1 MKRVFSLVLAL
12 MLVLG
17 MVPTFA
23 AEQTGAENLLQY
35 GFITGDQNGDPMV
48 EKLLYRSEL
57 AALIAELNGVK
68 DQAGAFAQPG
78 DYTDWDQVADWAKP
92 YVAYAQVNGWMN
104 GFPDGSFQADGAVP
118 AQQLA
123 AVLMNALGYP
133 VVWDTV
139 VEDAAALGIVL
150 TGDALTRGEAFEAM
164 WTAVSEVPV
173 FGEDVTLGVKLGKL
187 EPTTP
192 VTTELAVDKVY
203 TDNLKEVYVEFNQ
216 DVTDNDEVA
225 DETNY
230 EFDVDLT
237 VESVVVDGNMATLVL
252 EDAADNQTDAQL
264 EISDDVLAEATIFDV
279 SFYDNT
285 PPVALGAEVTGI
297 RTIKVTFS
305 EPIDPTTATK
315 SDFEINDGDIFI
327 KDVTPTNNGKAIDIT
342 TYSALEEGTLTVKVS
357 SVSDYFGFSILSKT
371 FELEV
376 VPDTEAP
383 YIVGYED
390 ATPQG
395 VTLIFNEEVAKGDEF
410 AFANIYHTNK
420 NNDAFDVEIDSEDKT
435 KVDVN
440 FDDGSDDPDLL
451 PEGTAYIYV
460 VEDEFQDLWENGN
473 DDLTYKLEVEIDETA
488 PEVDE
493 LTVPDDAQN
502 YVTVTFTEDIDAD
515 SLDEDNFML
524 LEDGEEID
532 GAIKTVKMTTGET
545 DEITVTF
552 DDDYEGDYTL
562 VLSGVEDLA
571 GNEMTETSVNFT
583 IDDIT
588 NPNTAAFTVSLYD
601 AGTEDQ
607 TLVINFGEEMATDG
621 LFSIDDVEKYFV
633 TVGATQYAI
642 ADLEDVT
649 LDVTNSGKSLEI
661 LIPVDEDNDNPTI
674 AAGPGLFELTRV
686 ADVAGNKMVEVVTVG
701 QEPELVLSTTLE
713 IVNPT
718 DTGIGFTAALISSSE
733 IQITFADMMAGF
745 DLSEFTITING
756 ADVDTDNNNS
766 GLAVSDIDITWENY
780 YDVTDVIIT
789 LDDALDSTAVAG
801 GSTVAYAA
809 PADADAET
817 VNARGVAAKA
827 TTVPIADEAGPEFV
841 EIPMTTT
848 NAIYVVFS
856 EELAGTEYAAQ
867 DFVVTLEGDELVP
880 NIDFEAVID
889 GNAVVITLTDGSY
902 EDKDDVTV
910 ITKDTIY
917 YIVDFDEGNEAVPM
931 DEEEDIVMYVAP

>member
-279 SFYDNT
+279 SFYDNM

-305 EPIDPTTATK
+305 EPIDPTTVSK

-357 SVSDYFGFSILSKT
+357 SVEDYFGFSILSKT

-376 VPDTEAP
+376 VVDEEAP

-390 ATPQG
+390 ATLQG
-395 VTLIFNEEVAKGDEF
+395 VTLIFNEEVAEGDDYDVT
-410 AFANIYHTNK
+410 NIYHTNK
-420 NNDAFDVEIDSEDKT
+420 NNVAYSVTIDSEDKT
-435 KVDVN
+435 KVDVS
-440 FDDGSDDPDLL
+440 FDDGTDDADLL

-515 SLDEDNFML
+515 SLDKDNFML

-562 VLSGVEDLA
+562 VLSGVKDLA

-588 NPNTAAFTVSLYD
+588 NPDTDDFTVSLYD
-601 AGTEDQ
+601 AGTDEQ

-621 LFSIDDVEKYFV
+621 LFSIDDVEKYFIK
-633 TVGATQYAI
+633 VGATQYAI

-661 LIPVDEDNDNPTI
+661 LIPVDDNDNPTI
-674 AAGPGLFELTRV
+674 AAGAGLFELTRV
-686 ADVAGNKMVEVVTVG
+686 ADVAGNKMVTTGVSALNATLDVVD
-701 QEPELVLSTTLE
+701 
-713 IVNPT
+713 PT
-718 DTGIGFTAALISSSE
+718 ATGIGFSAALISSSE
-733 IQITFADMMAGF
+733 IQITFDEMMAGF
-745 DLSEFTITING
+745 ELSEFTIAING
-756 ADVDTDNNNS
+756 EDVDTDNNGT
-766 GLAVSDIDITWENY
+766 GLAVSDIDITWENDD
-780 YDVTDVIIT
+780 DVTDVIIT

-817 VNARGVAAKA
+817 VNARGVAAETA
-827 TTVPIADEAGPEFV
+827 TVDIADEAGPEFV
-841 EIPMTTT
+841 EIPITTT

-856 EELAGTEYAAQ
+856 EELALTEYAAQ

-880 NIDFEAVID
+880 NIDFEATID

>member
-237 VESVVVDGNMATLVL
+237 VESVEVDGNMATLIL
-252 EDAADNQTDAQL
+252 EDHADNQTDAQL

-279 SFYDNT
+279 SFYDNM

-297 RTIKVTFS
+297 KTIKVTFS
-305 EPIDPTTATK
+305 EPIDPTTVSK

-357 SVSDYFGFSILSKT
+357 SVEDYFGFSILSKT

-376 VPDTEAP
+376 VVDEEAP

-390 ATPQG
+390 ATLQG
-395 VTLIFNEEVAKGDEF
+395 VTLIFNEEVAEGDDYDVT
-410 AFANIYHTNK
+410 NIYHTNK
-420 NNDAFDVEIDSEDKT
+420 NNVAYSVTIDSEDKT
-435 KVDVN
+435 KVDVS
-440 FDDGSDDPDLL
+440 FDDGTDDADLL

-515 SLDEDNFML
+515 SLDDDNFML

-588 NPNTAAFTVSLYD
+588 NPVATAFKVYLYD
-601 AGTEDQ
+601 AGEEDQ

-674 AAGPGLFELTRV
+674 AAGDGLFELTRV
-686 ADVAGNKMVEVVTVG
+686 ADVAGNKMVDG
-701 QEPELVLSTTLE
+701 AGDLVLSQILE
-713 IVNPT
+713 IVDPT
-718 DTGIGFTAALISSSE
+718 ATGIGFTAALISSSE
-733 IQITFADMMAGF
+733 IQITFDELMAGF
-745 DLSEFTITING
+745 ELSEFTISING
-756 ADVDTDNNNS
+756 EDVDTDNNGT
-766 GLAVSDIDITWENY
+766 GLAVSDVDITWENDD
-780 YDVTDVIIT
+780 DVTEAIIT
-789 LDDALDSTAVAG
+789 LDEALDSTAVVTLT
-801 GSTVAYAA
+801 STVAYAE
-809 PADADAET
+809 PTDAET
-817 VNARGVAAKA
+817 VNARGVAAEV
-827 TTVPIADEAGPEFV
+827 TTVDIADEAGPEFV
-841 EIPMTTT
+841 EIQVTTT

-856 EELAGTEYAAQ
+856 EELAATEYAAQ

-880 NIDFEAVID
+880 NIDFEAEIQ
-889 GNAVVITLTDGSY
+889 GNAVKITIPDAVA
-902 EDKDDVTV
+902 EDDVTV

-917 YIVDFDEGNEAVPM
+917 YLMDGKGNEAVPM
-931 DEEEDIVMYVAP
+931 DEEEDIVMFVAP

>member
-279 SFYDNT
+279 SFYDNM

-297 RTIKVTFS
+297 KTIKVTFS
-305 EPIDPTTATK
+305 EPIDPTTVSK

-327 KDVTPTNNGKAIDIT
+327 KSVELTNNGKAADVT
-342 TYSALEEGTLTVKVS
+342 TYLALEEGTLTVKVS
-357 SVSDYFGFSILSKT
+357 SVEDYFGFSILSKT

-376 VPDTEAP
+376 VVDEEAP

-390 ATPQG
+390 ATLQG
-395 VTLIFNEEVAKGDEF
+395 VTLIFNEEVVEGDDYDVT
-410 AFANIYHTNK
+410 NIYHTNK
-420 NNDAFDVEIDSEDKT
+420 NNVAYSVTIDSEDKT
-435 KVDVN
+435 KVDVS
-440 FDDGSDDPDLL
+440 FDDGTDDADLL

-588 NPNTAAFTVSLYD
+588 NPDTDDFTVSLYD
-601 AGTEDQ
+601 AGTDEQ

-621 LFSIDDVEKYFV
+621 LFSIDDVEKYFI

-674 AAGPGLFELTRV
+674 AAGADLFELTRV
-686 ADVAGNKMVEVVTVG
+686 ADVAGNKMVTTGVSALNATLDVVD
-701 QEPELVLSTTLE
+701 
-713 IVNPT
+713 PT
-718 DTGIGFTAALISSSE
+718 ATGIGFSAALISSSE
-733 IQITFADMMAGF
+733 IQITFDEMMAGF
-745 DLSEFTITING
+745 ELSEFTITING
-756 ADVDTDNNNS
+756 ADVDTDNNGT
-766 GLAVSDIDITWENY
+766 GLAVSDVDITWENDD
-780 YDVTDVIIT
+780 DVTEAIIT
-789 LDDALDSTAVAG
+789 LDEALDSTAVVTLT
-801 GSTVAYAA
+801 STVAYAE
-809 PADADAET
+809 PTDAET
-817 VNARGVAAKA
+817 VNARGVAAEE
-827 TTVPIADEAGPEFV
+827 TTVAIADEAGPEFV
-841 EIPMTTT
+841 EVADATTDV
-848 NAIYVVFS
+848 IYVVF
-856 EELAGTEYAAQ
+856 TEDLDTTDTLAAQ

-880 NIDFEAVID
+880 NVDFTTTIYGNQVAITILDYEAD
-889 GNAVVITLTDGSY
+889 
-902 EDKDDVTV
+902 DDVTV

-917 YIVDFDEGNEAVPM
+917 YLQDDLGNEAVPM
-931 DEEEDIVMYVAP
+931 DEEEDIVME

>member
-357 SVSDYFGFSILSKT
+357 SVEDYFGFSILSKT

-383 YIVGYED
+383 YIVGYEN

-395 VTLIFNEEVAKGDEF
+395 VTLIFNEEVAKGDDF

-420 NNDAFDVEIDSEDKT
+420 NNDAYNVTIDSEDKT

-440 FDDGSDDPDLL
+440 FDDGSDDPNLL

-515 SLDEDNFML
+515 SLDDDNFML

-532 GAIKTVKMTTGET
+532 GAIKTVKMADGET
-545 DEITVTF
+545 DTIKVTF

-588 NPNTAAFTVSLYD
+588 NPDATAFKVYLYD
-601 AGTEDQ
+601 KGTEDQ
-607 TLVINFGEEMATDG
+607 TLVVNFNEEMATDG

-633 TVGATQYAI
+633 DGTAI
-642 ADLEDVT
+642 SALDDVE
-649 LDVTNSGKSLEI
+649 LSVTNSGKSLEI
-661 LIPVDEDNDNPTI
+661 LIPYDDNDTTGDTEDDTNFVIDTGMI
-674 AAGPGLFELTRV
+674 FTLTRV
-686 ADVAGNKMVEVVTVG
+686 ADVAGNKMVDDNDN
-701 QEPELVLSTTLE
+701 LILSQDLE
-713 IVNPT
+713 IVDPT
-718 DTGIGFTAALISSSE
+718 DAGIGFTAALISSSE

-789 LDDALDSTAVAG
+789 LDDALDSTAITG
-801 GSTVAYAA
+801 TSTVVYAK
-809 PADADAET
+809 PADAET
-817 VNARGVAAKA
+817 VNARGVAATDGLSA
-827 TTVPIADEAGPEFV
+827 DIADEAGPEFV
-841 EIPMTTT
+841 EIANATTDV
-848 NAIYVVFS
+848 IYVVFT
-856 EELAGTEYAAQ
+856 EDLDNDGNLGTLAAQ

-880 NIDFEAVID
+880 NVDFETAIE
-889 GNAVVITLTDGSY
+889 GNAVVITLADGSY
-902 EDKDDVTV
+902 EGGDDVTV

-917 YIVDFDEGNEAVPM
+917 YLQDKDENTAVPM
-931 DEEEDIVMYVAP
+931 DEEEDIVME